1 MRKVLFTGCTFS
13 KKRIQELKSQGF
25 LIKPAGMDLSE
36 NGLIKALKDC
46 DAFIPG
52 GDEITTKKV
61 IESSPNLKIIA
72 FLGAGYEKYID
83 VKTATKRGI
92 AVTNTPGANA
102 YTVAEHT
109 VALILDAVKQITYLN
124 QVTKKGKWTKRQA
137 WNLQGKTLGILGMG
151 AVGKQVARI
160 LHKGFGME
168 ILYCSRKSKPR
179 INTTLNAHKVG
190 LEQLMEESD
199 VISIHAS
206 FTGETKGMIRRKEL
220 AIMKKTGV
228 LVNTSRAEIVDG
240 HALYEILKSCKILAA
255 AFDNYYQEPPAK
267 EDKYKLLTLPD
278 NKFII
283 TPHTAYS
290 SKEAILA
297 MEEMII
303 ESLTD
308 FFNGKEPKYL
318 VNPGYKKT
326 KE

>member
-13 KKRIQELKSQGF
+13 KKRIQELKCKGF
-25 LIKPAGMDLSE
+25 LIKPAGMNLSE
-36 NGLIKALKDC
+36 NGLIEALKDC
-46 DAFIPG
+46 NAFISG
-52 GDEITTKKV
+52 GNEITTGKI

-72 FLGAGYEKYID
+72 FLGAGYEKYIN
-83 VKTATKRGI
+83 VKTATKEGI

-124 QVTKKGKWTKRQA
+124 QVTKKGRWIKRQA
-137 WNLQGKTLGILGMG
+137 WNLQGKTLGIIGMG
-151 AVGKQVARI
+151 AIGKQVARI

-168 ILYCSRKSKPR
+168 VLYCSRKPKPH
-179 INTTLNAHKVG
+179 INTTLKAHKVE
-190 LEQLMEESD
+190 LKQLMKESD

-206 FTGETKGMIRRKEL
+206 FTDETKGMVGKKEL
-220 AIMKKTGV
+220 AMMKKTAV
-228 LVNTSRAEIVDG
+228 LVNTSRAEIVDSY
-240 HALYEILKSCKILAA
+240 ALYKILKSSKILAA

-267 EDKYKLLTLPD
+267 KDEYKLLTLPD
-278 NKFII
+278 DKFII

-308 FFNGKEPKYL
+308 FFNGKELKYL
-318 VNPGYKKT
+318 VNPSYKL
-326 KE
+326 